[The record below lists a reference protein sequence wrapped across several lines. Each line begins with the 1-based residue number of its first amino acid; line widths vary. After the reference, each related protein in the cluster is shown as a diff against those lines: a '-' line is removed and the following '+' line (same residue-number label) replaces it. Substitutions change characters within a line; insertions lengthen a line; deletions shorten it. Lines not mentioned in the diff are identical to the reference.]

1 MISKDYSEFLA
12 RKAPRP
18 LSCGIEPSQMH
29 DALFDYQR
37 AVVDFCIRQ
46 GRSSLFLDTGLGKSA
61 CILEWCEQMAL
72 ASNGFALILTPL
84 AVAKQFER
92 EAVKFGYQCRVVRD
106 ASDVRPGINVCN
118 YERLDLLDV
127 AAFGA
132 VALDESSILKS
143 FAGKTTRSLID
154 RFQDTPYRLCATAT
168 PAPNDH
174 MELGNH
180 AEFLGIMRAQEMLAR
195 WFINDTSTASQH
207 WRLKRSAVHDFWDWV
222 ASWARCAE
230 TPADLGF
237 DASRFVLPPM
247 EVVRHATYGDMR
259 APAGSLFLEDLSS
272 TNMHEVKRQTADAR
286 AEAAA
291 SLVSA
296 EPSEPWLVWV
306 DTDYEA
312 NAVKARMRDAVEVRG
327 SMSPE
332 AKEAAIERFLTS
344 GCTLITKPAIAGMGL
359 NFQHCARMIYV
370 GRSFS
375 YEQFYQSVRRCWRFG
390 QARSVQVHII
400 VAEGE
405 DQIGRVIDRKAEDHR
420 KMKRAMA
427 ESMNRASYTGHRHA
441 KIKYN
446 PTHIGRLP
454 SWLMSSASTT
464 PTVEIG
470 QRSMAIV

>member
-1 MISKDYSEFLA
+1 MTSSVPESDAGVISPDYAAFLA
-12 RKAPRP
+12 AKAPRP
-18 LSCGIEPSQMH
+18 VASGVDPAPMH

-37 AVVDFCIRQ
+37 AAVDFCIRQ
-46 GRSSLFLDTGLGKSA
+46 GRAALFLDTGLGKSA
-61 CILEWCEQMAL
+61 CILEWCEQMART
-72 ASNGFALILTPL
+72 ANGSALILTPL

-92 EAVKFGYQCRVVRD
+92 EAAKFGYECRVVRH

-118 YERLDLLDV
+118 YDRLDLLDV
-127 AAFGA
+127 SAFGA

-143 FAGKTTRSLID
+143 FTGKTTRALID

-207 WRLKRSAVHDFWDWV
+207 WRLKRSAVQDFWDWV

-237 DASRFVLPPM
+237 DASRFILPPM
-247 EVVRHATYGDMR
+247 EVVRHATYGDLR
-259 APAGSLFLEDLSS
+259 APAGSLFLDDLSA

-291 SLVSA
+291 DLVAA
-296 EPSEPWLVWV
+296 EPGEPWLVWV

-312 NAVKARMRDAVEVRG
+312 DAVKARMPAAVELRG
-327 SMSPE
+327 SMTPE
-332 AKEAAIERFLTS
+332 IKEAAIERFLAG
-344 GCTLITKPAIAGMGL
+344 GCTLITKPGIAGMGL

-390 QARSVQVHII
+390 QTRPVQVHIV

-405 DQIGRVIDRKAEDHR
+405 DQIGRVIDRKADDHR

-427 ESMNRASYTGHRHA
+427 DAMKRSAYAGNPHA
-441 KIKYN
+441 KVKYN

-454 SWLMSSASTT
+454 TWLRSA
-464 PTVEIG
+464 
-470 QRSMAIV
+470 A